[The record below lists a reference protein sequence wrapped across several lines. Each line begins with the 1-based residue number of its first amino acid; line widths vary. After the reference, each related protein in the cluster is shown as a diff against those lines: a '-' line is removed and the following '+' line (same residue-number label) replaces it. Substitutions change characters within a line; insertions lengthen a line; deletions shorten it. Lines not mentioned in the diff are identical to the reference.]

1 MMGGHKMIHT
11 GDAPEAVGPYSQA
24 VLVDGWLFTSGQVH
38 LEPSGTL
45 IDADI
50 GTQTRQVFANLRAV
64 LGEAGADFS
73 DVVKVTVY
81 LRDMGDFKPM
91 NQVYAEFFSDGLPA
105 RSTVEVAG
113 LPLDARIE
121 IDVVAKIGN

>member
-1 MMGGHKMIHT
+1 MAGHRIIHT
-11 GDAPEAVGPYSQA
+11 DAAPKAVGPYSQA
-24 VLVDGWLFTSGQVH
+24 VAVDGWLFTSGQVH
-38 LEPSGTL
+38 LEASGTL

-50 GTQTRQVFANLRAV
+50 GTQTRQIFANLKAV
-64 LGEAGADFS
+64 LSEAGASFA

-81 LRDMGDFKPM
+81 LRDMADFKPM
-91 NQVYAEFFSDGLPA
+91 NEVYAEFFADGLPA

-121 IDVVAKIGN
+121 IDLVAKIGN

>member
-1 MMGGHKMIHT
+1 MAGHKIIHT
-11 GDAPEAVGPYSQA
+11 DSAPRAVGPYSQA
-24 VLVDGWLFTSGQVH
+24 VAVDGWLFTSGQVH

-50 GTQTRQVFANLRAV
+50 GSQTRQIFANLRAV
-64 LGEAGADFS
+64 LTEAGASFS

-81 LRDMGDFKPM
+81 LRDMGDFKAM
-91 NQVYAEFFSDGLPA
+91 NEVYAEFFADGLPA

-121 IDVVAKIGN
+121 IDLVAKIGN